1 VNGCQPLL
9 FSSISSCDN
18 TVVPNDDCT
27 CNNKHNTRKHTNE
40 HDGVVAVVLVRL
52 ILLVSVAVVVVVIV
66 GMFNMMFLTEST
78 K

>member
-18 TVVPNDDCT
+18 TVVPNDDCS
-27 CNNKHNTRKHTNE
+27 CNNKHNTRKQTNE
-40 HDGVVAVVLVRL
+40 HDGVVVVLVRL
-52 ILLVSVAVVVVVIV
+52 ILLVSVAVVVVVSV
-66 GMFNMMFLTEST
+66 GMCNMMFLTEST